1 MALITCT
8 ECSKEVSEF
17 APSCPHCGFP
27 LAAITKEGKVALRNC
42 PDCGGSGKQQD
53 ECFDCVNGVAKCKL
67 CGGGTWWGDGPHCNV
82 CKGSGTMRCEYCG
95 GQGYF
100 QGNCQTCDHSGQI
113 TIREYEE
120 IIEYRRGLEEA
131 NERANQERLRET
143 QAREQVDAA
152 QKLSALKERLIE
164 LNGTLL
170 HIGLAQDGL
179 ILSDAAY
186 AVDRAK
192 IMKIYGEQLQALRIH
207 RFQCQFCGEPL
218 ERKER
223 LRRLQVHDKLDCK
236 EGWDRVSKQI
246 AENNSGYEK
255 FMRENAPRIGDE
267 G

>member
-42 PDCGGSGKQQD
+42 PDCGGSGTTKD
-53 ECFDCVNGVAKCKL
+53 ECSNCVNGLADCIYCRGYGTRFEEKCTY
-67 CGGGTWWGDGPHCNV
+67 CGG
-82 CKGSGTMRCEYCG
+82 SGRVRCDCCG

-100 QGNCQTCDHSGQI
+100 RGECQTCDHSGQI

-131 NERANQERLRET
+131 NEKANQERLRET

-164 LNGTLL
+164 LNGALL

-179 ILSDAAY
+179 ILSDTAY

-223 LRRLQVHDKLDCK
+223 LRRLQVHDKQDCK